1 MTQAQPPGADAL
13 GHRARIGLLVP
24 ASNTIAQPELELLAP
39 VGVTN
44 QVARMRP
51 TPPGKVGGNLESYR
65 DGIDAQVPV
74 IAEAISMALHT
85 KPSALILAHS
95 MDTFRGA
102 LDGARMMQE
111 RLDACAAGTPM
122 VLPSLAY
129 LAALKA
135 LGLGPGARVAA
146 ITPYW
151 PPEDAHVDAFF
162 SSAGY
167 KVTRVL
173 GLKRQGAYAIAAT
186 TAAEFIAGL
195 RELAKDAPDVIVQ
208 PGTNLASVKLAAE
221 ASQWLGVPVLP
232 CNTASYWH
240 ALRTIGI
247 MDKMH
252 GFGALFSEH

>member
-1 MTQAQPPGADAL
+1 MTQAQPPGPDAL
-13 GHRARIGLLVP
+13 GYRARIGLLVP
-24 ASNTIAQPELELLAP
+24 ASNTIAQPEFELLAP
-39 VGVTN
+39 LGVTN

-65 DGIDAQVPV
+65 DGIDTQVPV

-85 KPSALILAHS
+85 NPSAVILAHS

-102 LDGARMMQE
+102 LDGARLLQE
-111 RLDACAAGTPM
+111 RLDGCAPGVRV

-129 LAALKA
+129 LVALKA
-135 LGLGPGARVAA
+135 LGLGPGARLAA

-151 PPEDAHVDAFF
+151 PPEDAHVEAFF

-173 GLKRQGAYAIAAT
+173 GLKRQGAFAIAAT
-186 TAAEFIAGL
+186 TGTELIAGL
-195 RELAKDAPDVIVQ
+195 RTLAEDKPDVIVQ
-208 PGTNLASVKLAAE
+208 PGTNLASVKVAAQ
-221 ASQWLGVPVLP
+221 ASDWLGIPVIA
-232 CNTASYWH
+232 CNTACYWH
-240 ALRTIGI
+240 ALRTSGI
-247 MDKMH
+247 FDKAH